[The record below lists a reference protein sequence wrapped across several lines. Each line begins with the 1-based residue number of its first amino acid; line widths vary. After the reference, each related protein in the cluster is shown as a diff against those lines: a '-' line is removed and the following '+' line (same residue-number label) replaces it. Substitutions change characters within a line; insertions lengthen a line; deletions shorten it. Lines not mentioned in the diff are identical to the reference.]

1 MQFSAGTGM
10 LMVRIADITMN
21 VTKDRH
27 WRRSEFLPVGFT
39 GGAFLL
45 TQMVVANAV
54 SGNVVSAIVV
64 VVVVV
69 VVVVGVVV
77 TGVVNGK
84 IVDVVT
90 VMDFAVVLNDIAVRI
105 RASTICTSGC

>member
-1 MQFSAGTGM
+1 MHFSASTGM
-10 LMVRIADITMN
+10 LMVRIAEISASVN
-21 VTKDRH
+21 QDRH
-27 WRRSEFLPVGFT
+27 WRRPEFFPVGLT
-39 GGAFLL
+39 GGALLL

-77 TGVVNGK
+77 TGVVICG

-90 VMDFAVVLNDIAVRI
+90 IVDFVVILNDIVI
-105 RASTICTSGC
+105 KITASAICTDAR

>member
-1 MQFSAGTGM
+1 M
-10 LMVRIADITMN
+10 LMVRIADITVN
-21 VTKDRH
+21 ITKYRH

-45 TQMVVANAV
+45 TQMVVANAI

-64 VVVVV
+64 VVAVVV
-69 VVVVGVVV
+69 VFVGVVV
-77 TGVVNGK
+77 TGVVIGE

-90 VMDFAVVLNDIAVRI
+90 IVVFVVVLNDIVVRFM
-105 RASTICTSGC
+105 SSVNCTDRC